1 MHPGDRIAQY
11 SIIERIGAGGM
22 GEVYK
27 ACDTRLGRYAAL
39 KLLPPSVTA
48 DEERVRRFVREA
60 KSASALTHPNIVTIY
75 DADRADSGGTP
86 TWYIAMELVD
96 GETLRMRLRRGGV
109 DFATAASLVAQTA
122 DALAKA
128 HSHGIVHR
136 DLKPENI
143 MVTADGFAKVL
154 DFGLAK
160 LIESGDASLDA
171 GLTADGVIVGTI
183 SYMSPEQIRGGAVD
197 ARSDVFALGC
207 VLYELVSLRR
217 PYAAPSARE
226 SLHRTL
232 FDDPARIDAPSELQ
246 CVIDRC
252 LRKRPEE
259 RYASAKELASDLRR
273 FLRRL
278 EREAEPPPLSI
289 AVLPFR
295 DLTASPDNAHIGHG
309 LADAITTE
317 LAASRKLIVR
327 PASAVAMFRDS
338 DPIAAGRALGVD
350 AVVDG
355 AFQRAGARLRVTV
368 QLVSTDGARSL
379 WATKLDSSLDDLFAM
394 QDEV

>member
-11 SIIERIGAGGM
+11 TIIERIGAGGM

-75 DADRADSGGTP
+75 DADRAGT

-160 LIESGDASLDA
+160 LMSMILQSTPISPP
-171 GLTADGVIVGTI
+171 TA
-183 SYMSPEQIRGGAVD
+183 
-197 ARSDVFALGC
+197 
-207 VLYELVSLRR
+207 
-217 PYAAPSARE
+217 
-226 SLHRTL
+226 
-232 FDDPARIDAPSELQ
+232 
-246 CVIDRC
+246 
-252 LRKRPEE
+252 
-259 RYASAKELASDLRR
+259 
-273 FLRRL
+273 
-278 EREAEPPPLSI
+278 
-289 AVLPFR
+289 
-295 DLTASPDNAHIGHG
+295 
-309 LADAITTE
+309 
-317 LAASRKLIVR
+317 
-327 PASAVAMFRDS
+327 
-338 DPIAAGRALGVD
+338 
-350 AVVDG
+350 
-355 AFQRAGARLRVTV
+355 
-368 QLVSTDGARSL
+368 
-379 WATKLDSSLDDLFAM
+379 
-394 QDEV
+394 